1 MREAPDKR
9 MKPTLLSRVFVKVF
23 FVFLSVSDTGWSR
36 FASRKAGY
44 APIVTEDNMQAQ
56 KSPDSSATPG
66 YTRRDLVR
74 YVVRSVFGVAFFGVL
89 LFWPAGELDWPMAWV
104 YLGVF
109 LLVTV
114 VSAFTADPA
123 LLIEERGPGKEGRKN
138 WDFILVSVYGIVT
151 AFATPIVAGF
161 DHRYGWSP
169 AFNLTLQLIVL
180 LVYLFGWGFHLW
192 AMAANKFFSTVYRL
206 QTERGHSVVGDGPY
220 RYVRHPGYVGGI
232 LFNLGIPIILGS
244 IWAMIP
250 AGIGALLLVIRT
262 ALEDR
267 TLQQELEGYQVYAE
281 RVRYRLLPGV
291 W

>member
-1 MREAPDKR
+1 ME
-9 MKPTLLSRVFVKVF
+9 
-23 FVFLSVSDTGWSR
+23 
-36 FASRKAGY
+36 
-44 APIVTEDNMQAQ
+44 ENMEILN
-56 KSPDSSATPG
+56 SPDSTTARG
-66 YTRRDLVR
+66 YTRRDLIR
-74 YVVRSVFGVAFFGVL
+74 YLVKSVFGVAFFGVL
-89 LFWPAGELDWPMAWV
+89 LFWPAGDLTWPMAWV

-114 VSAFTADPA
+114 ASALTADPA
-123 LLIEERGPGKEGRKN
+123 MLVEERGPGKAGRKD

-151 AFATPIVAGF
+151 VFAAPIVAGF

-206 QTERGHSVVGDGPY
+206 QTERGHTVATGGPY
-220 RYVRHPGYVGGI
+220 KYVRHPGYVGGI

-244 IWAMIP
+244 LWAMIP
-250 AGIGALLLVIRT
+250 AGIGALLLIVRT

-267 TLQQELEGYQVYAE
+267 ALYQELEGYQAYAE
-281 RVRYRLLPGV
+281 RVRYRLLPGI